1 MTSAPITS
9 TTATAS
15 VAQAR
20 SSGVFLGPGQVTAA
34 TVGRVRTFI
43 DVLCEAAPN
52 TMRTLSAGIVDNDLN
67 SSYQSIQS
75 PLTNAS

>member
-1 MTSAPITS
+1 MNLDDLGTYHLYYGDG
-9 TTATAS
+9 S

-20 SSGVFLGPGQVTAA
+20 SSRFFLGPGQVTAA

-52 TMRTLSAGIVDNDLN
+52 QSYIIRRYCGQRLEFILSIHPVSAD
-67 SSYQSIQS
+67 
-75 PLTNAS
+75 